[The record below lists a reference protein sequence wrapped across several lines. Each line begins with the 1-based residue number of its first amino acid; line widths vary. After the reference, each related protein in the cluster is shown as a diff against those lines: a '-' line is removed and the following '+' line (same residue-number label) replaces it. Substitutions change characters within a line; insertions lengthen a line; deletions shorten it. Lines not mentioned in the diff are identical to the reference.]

1 MKKSTFINIIDI
13 VLSVL
18 FVIAMM
24 FTVAPNYK
32 AATIVLWCL
41 TFSCLYKDDI
51 IKMINH
57 ESKE

>member
-1 MKKSTFINIIDI
+1 MKKNTLINIIDI

-18 FVIAMM
+18 FIIAMIL
-24 FTVAPNYK
+24 TVAPNYK

-41 TFSCLYKDDI
+41 IFSYLYKDDI